1 MESNNIFNINRFFKF
16 LKDHKVLVGAFSY
29 VLGKHFFKNVKKFTD
44 EIIYP
49 IASGNFDRL
58 KKIKV
63 EEYIK
68 ITIQTFIISYIIYI
82 ILSLID

>member
-1 MESNNIFNINRFFKF
+1 MENNNLFSINSFFNF
-16 LKDHKVLVGAFSY
+16 LKKHKVLVGSFSY

-49 IASGNFDRL
+49 IASGNFNEL
-58 KKIKV
+58 KKVKL
-63 EEYIK
+63 EEYFK
-68 ITIQTFIISYIIYI
+68 IMIQTFIISYIIYI